1 MRDIFLTRRKNVH
14 KIGKSQLLFAVQ
26 DYQAST
32 HTLGSEHRTETWFI
46 LPNNILRLGSQSP
59 DLRHFEYLTPH

>member
-32 HTLGSEHRTETWFI
+32 HTLGSEHRTET
-46 LPNNILRLGSQSP
+46 
-59 DLRHFEYLTPH
+59 